1 MIFGT
6 ASLATCEITSWFER
20 AEGGEFRTLDI
31 LSACEGL
38 SAFGGLFAGAGIARQ
53 HASSGYWL
61 QRLPATATEVELPRL
76 DAIVA
81 DAA

>member
-1 MIFGT
+1 M
-6 ASLATCEITSWFER
+6 TSWSEPLQ
-20 AEGGEFRTLDI
+20 GGEFRTGDI
-31 LSACEGL
+31 LQTRKRL
-38 SAFGGLFAGAGIARQ
+38 SASFSPFAGAGIARQ
-53 HASSGYWL
+53 HASFGYWL